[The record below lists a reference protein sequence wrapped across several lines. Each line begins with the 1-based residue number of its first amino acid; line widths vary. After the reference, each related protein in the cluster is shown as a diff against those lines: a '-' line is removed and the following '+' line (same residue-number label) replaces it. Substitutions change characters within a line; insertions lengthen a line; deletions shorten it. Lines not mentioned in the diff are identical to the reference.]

1 MRAAANRRLGYSR
14 IAPLALIKPVS
25 GSVVVAARDVSRVAR
40 PWTLAAMPS
49 TWPTR
54 SVGPRRKWFRRKPNY
69 AIQRSI
75 GP

>member
-1 MRAAANRRLGYSR
+1 M
-14 IAPLALIKPVS
+14 ALIKPVS